1 MSDDTADVTRIEFQR
16 GVSALVTGD
25 EVRMRQAGAGA
36 VVSRG
41 DLALTNGGGQLMFAG
56 GNVTI
61 REGGAQTIVA
71 RGDVSIEDGGAVV
84 AIGSGVEVR
93 EATVAIALGRRVG
106 LPAPVRYPGGAVV
119 GSLGWCRARRPPL
132 AGRPARLSNGGAA
145 PGDRCLLCPTSALL
159 GPSRPRRWPPP
170 PRTG

>member
-93 EATVAIALGRRVG
+93 EATVAIALGRRVELHG
-106 LPAPVRYPGGAVV
+106 SRLLFGTREALLLGASAGVV
-119 GSLGWCRARRPPL
+119 L
-132 AGRPARLSNGGAA
+132 AGLRWLVG
-145 PGDRCLLCPTSALL
+145 
-159 GPSRPRRWPPP
+159 RRA
-170 PRTG
+170 